1 MHKSTGKYSVVVS
14 GKGKASV
21 GDRAKMTVYGVRRR
35 GYATHISS
43 RTTSTITGPGQALKH
58 IPSHVLS
65 QVVESLNLPSPL
77 GNDWKGVAGEMLLPY
92 KTVMSL
98 DHHSSEGRMRGILEI
113 MFEKKFTAGD
123 FVDLLQKIQRPDVIE
138 IFIEAGFPRNSIREK
153 ENDEEDSHSSLQEVI
168 TTPQISSF
176 TTRSVCARNDKSCD
190 NKKASE
196 DNIHEK
202 CEISNGAVCQHYP

>member
-1 MHKSTGKYSVVVS
+1 MFS
-14 GKGKASV
+14 
-21 GDRAKMTVYGVRRR
+21 
-35 GYATHISS
+35 
-43 RTTSTITGPGQALKH
+43 GQALKH

-98 DHHSSEGRMRGILEI
+98 DHHSSEGMMRGILEI

-138 IFIEAGFPRNSIREK
+138 ILIEAGFPRNSIREK
-153 ENDEEDSHSSLQEVI
+153 ENGEQY
-168 TTPQISSF
+168 F
-176 TTRSVCARNDKSCD
+176 
-190 NKKASE
+190 
-196 DNIHEK
+196 
-202 CEISNGAVCQHYP
+202 

>member
-1 MHKSTGKYSVVVS
+1 MFS
-14 GKGKASV
+14 
-21 GDRAKMTVYGVRRR
+21 
-35 GYATHISS
+35 
-43 RTTSTITGPGQALKH
+43 GQALKH

-98 DHHSSEGRMRGILEI
+98 DHHSSEGMMRGIVEI

-153 ENDEEDSHSSLQEVI
+153 ENGEQY
-168 TTPQISSF
+168 F
-176 TTRSVCARNDKSCD
+176 
-190 NKKASE
+190 
-196 DNIHEK
+196 
-202 CEISNGAVCQHYP
+202 

>member
-1 MHKSTGKYSVVVS
+1 M
-14 GKGKASV
+14 
-21 GDRAKMTVYGVRRR
+21 
-35 GYATHISS
+35 
-43 RTTSTITGPGQALKH
+43 
-58 IPSHVLS
+58 LS

-98 DHHSSEGRMRGILEI
+98 DHHNPEGMMNGILQI

-153 ENDEEDSHSSLQEVI
+153 G
-168 TTPQISSF
+168 
-176 TTRSVCARNDKSCD
+176 
-190 NKKASE
+190 
-196 DNIHEK
+196 
-202 CEISNGAVCQHYP
+202 NGEQYF